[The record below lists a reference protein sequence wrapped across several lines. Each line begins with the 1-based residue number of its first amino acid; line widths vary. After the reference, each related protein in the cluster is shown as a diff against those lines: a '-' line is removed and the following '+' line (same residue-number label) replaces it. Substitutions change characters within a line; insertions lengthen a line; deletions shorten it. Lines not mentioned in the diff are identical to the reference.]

1 LDPVGGGVR
10 NPTDA
15 EPDES
20 RFVDLL
26 GPRCADQ
33 QSPGA
38 GRQVDDIVAAAERG
52 DEPRCIDSRRGMG
65 MGRGWGWGW
74 G

>member
-20 RFVDLL
+20 RLVDLL
-26 GPRCADQ
+26 GPRCADE
-33 QSPGA
+33 QSPGT
-38 GRQVDDIVAAAERG
+38 GREVDDIVAAAERG
-52 DEPRCIDSRRGMG
+52 DEP
-65 MGRGWGWGW
+65 
-74 G
+74 